1 MQTNDNTIQRITTT
15 EIETQMM
22 TDLTTALIDQGLAA
36 GLMGLAF
43 TYGVSIDARLKYDVP
58 AVAALRLLT
67 SLPPQVTV
75 GEVVARL
82 QARAI
87 TLAPVEVM

>member
-58 AVAALRLLT
+58 AVAALRLLGA
-67 SLPPQVTV
+67 LPPQVTV